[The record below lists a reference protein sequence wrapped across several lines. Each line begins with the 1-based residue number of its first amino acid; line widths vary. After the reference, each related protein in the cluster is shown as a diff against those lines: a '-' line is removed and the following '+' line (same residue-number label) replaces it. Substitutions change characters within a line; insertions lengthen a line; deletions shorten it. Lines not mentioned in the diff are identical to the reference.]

1 MPLGLE
7 DISVIL
13 LLFFV
18 FFCLFVFFFFFS
30 LDSRA
35 IFNHSIRIK
44 TFLENEITGDFRI
57 FQETFAQFSR
67 RNERA
72 SNDTLLHP
80 YDWTTEKIDFKT
92 FNTVFPAENKRLE
105 TNFLAIFISCLESK
119 PLKKCFWLILPLLR
133 YLCYT
138 ATESSNLIIFLTI
151 KDTRIIYQKKA
162 K

>member
-1 MPLGLE
+1 MPLDLE

-13 LLFFV
+13 LLFFFV
-18 FFCLFVFFFFFS
+18 LFCFS

-57 FQETFAQFSR
+57 FQEKFAQFSR

-80 YDWTTEKIDFKT
+80 HDWTTEKIDFKT
-92 FNTVFPAENKRLE
+92 FKTAFPAENKRLE
-105 TNFLAIFISCLESK
+105 ANFLVIFISCLESK

-133 YLCYT
+133 HLCYT
-138 ATESSNLIIFLTI
+138 VTESSNLIIFLTI
-151 KDTRIIYQKKA
+151 KDARVIYQKKA